1 MEESSRR
8 VALLSV
14 AVVVDSEE
22 HAVAMA
28 LAAAMAVVTVVE
40 ATVVV
45 LRVAMVVVANGGDG
59 GGVGGDNS
67 AISRTTG
74 TNQLHSPD
82 VGKSVRII
90 FPAGRGDMTPARQL
104 NPTTQP
110 YGALARCTTP
120 AVCFTKWQSPP
131 NPAASLCSVH
141 TAPSPLLEDATS
153 ERRWMLV
160 GDVFQRA
167 IAPDAAELRHAEEA
181 AEW

>member
-1 MEESSRR
+1 
-8 VALLSV
+8 VAIV
-14 AVVVDSEE
+14 A
-22 HAVAMA
+22 
-28 LAAAMAVVTVVE
+28 
-40 ATVVV
+40 
-45 LRVAMVVVANGGDG
+45 VANGGG
-59 GGVGGDNS
+59 GGGAGGDNS
-67 AISRTTG
+67 AISRTAG

-160 GDVFQRA
+160 GMCFNKSERLHPKCRA
-167 IAPDAAELRHAEEA
+167 EAHRGGGRVVIFSLVRLRLHTQ
-181 AEW
+181 

>member
-1 MEESSRR
+1 MDESSRS
-8 VALLSV
+8 VVLLSMT
-14 AVVVDSEE
+14 VVVDSEE
-22 HAVAMA
+22 HVVAMA
-28 LAAAMAVVTVVE
+28 LAVAMVVVTVVK

-45 LRVAMVVVANGGDG
+45 LRVAIMTVANGGDG
-59 GGVGGDNS
+59 GGAGDDDS

-131 NPAASLCSVH
+131 NPAASLCNVH
-141 TAPSPLLEDATS
+141 TAPSPLL
-153 ERRWMLV
+153 
-160 GDVFQRA
+160 
-167 IAPDAAELRHAEEA
+167 
-181 AEW
+181 